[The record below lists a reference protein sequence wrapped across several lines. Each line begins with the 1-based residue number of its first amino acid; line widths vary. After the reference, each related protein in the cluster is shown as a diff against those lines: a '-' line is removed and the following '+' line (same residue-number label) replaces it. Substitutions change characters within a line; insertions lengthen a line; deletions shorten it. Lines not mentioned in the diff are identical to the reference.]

1 MWLEVGRPRRATAR
15 LAHGTARGNET
26 MAKRSRR
33 PERRP
38 RAPARPRPP
47 RVSGRERAEQ
57 PESFDLLVIVRDA
70 LASSLVGSLLC
81 ALDARRHGG
90 GVAVLVTQEA
100 LAALALGTFEWPRE
114 LSGQEMRLALA
125 DRGAAAG
132 VPTTGRGEG
141 RQLDAKQLIVTA
153 RDAGVAVYACPT
165 WASLLGL
172 ADGLPD
178 GLRALDGAGASHLI
192 RSAKRVVGTL

>member
-1 MWLEVGRPRRATAR
+1 
-15 LAHGTARGNET
+15 

-33 PERRP
+33 PDRRP
-38 RAPARPRPP
+38 RTPARARPP
-47 RVSGRERAEQ
+47 RAPRRERAEQ
-57 PESFDLLVIVRDA
+57 PESLDLLVIVRDA
-70 LASSLVGSLLC
+70 LASALVGSLLC

-90 GVAVLVTQEA
+90 GVAVLITQEA

-132 VPTTGRGEG
+132 IPTTGRGEG
-141 RQLDAKQLIVTA
+141 RQLDAKQLVATA

-172 ADGLPD
+172 ADRLPD
-178 GLRALDGAGASHLI
+178 GVRALDDAGASRLI
-192 RSAKRVVGTL
+192 RSAKQIVGTL